1 MKKIRTVFCGCG
13 HRAFSTG
20 GSVMT
25 IDAYET
31 VGVCDPYE
39 DKAVSLADEFEKK
52 TGKRPAVYTDHIKMF
67 EELKPDLAVVVAN
80 WEVHV
85 AISIDAMRRK
95 IAVAMEVGGAYD
107 EEECFELVKVY
118 EETKTPFMFLE
129 NCCFNRD
136 ELLATAL
143 VRNGVFGRILYC
155 TGAYGHDLRQEI
167 SYGDKNRHYRL
178 RNYMNRNCENYPT
191 HEIGPIAK
199 ILNINRGN
207 RFVSLIT
214 RSTGLPS
221 QGLHEYVQDKEGL
234 EYLKDVEFKQA
245 DIVETMI
252 TCENGELVTI
262 RLDTTLPRIY
272 SRELEVRG
280 TKGMYNQNNNM
291 VFLDTPKFDH
301 HTNKFTQEDGTV
313 VSGMAEG
320 KAHNYFYDN
329 AKKYEDAYLVDMW
342 KKVTPEI
349 LEQGHGGMDYFEFE
363 VLADCLVNGK
373 EMPVD
378 VYDAVA
384 WMSITY
390 LSERSLKT
398 GMPVDVP
405 DFTHG
410 LYKTRAP
417 KDVVDIPMPN
427 IDPKAINM
435 GK

>member
-13 HRAFSTG
+13 HRAFGTG
-20 GSVMT
+20 NSVMT

-39 DKAVSLADEFEKK
+39 DKAISLADEFEKK

-67 EELKPDLAVVVAN
+67 EELKPDCAIVVAN

-85 AISIDAMRRK
+85 RISIDAMKRG

-129 NCCFNRD
+129 NCCFNKD
-136 ELLATAL
+136 ELLATSL
-143 VRNGVFGRILYC
+143 VRNGKFGRVMYC
-155 TGAYGHDLRQEI
+155 SGAYGHDIREEI
-167 SYGDKNRHYRL
+167 AYGDQNRHYRL
-178 RNYMNRNCENYPT
+178 RNYINRNCENYPT
-191 HEIGPIAK
+191 HELGPIAK

-207 RFVSLIT
+207 RMVSLISRGT
-214 RSTGLPS
+214 AS
-221 QGLHEYVQDKEGL
+221 QGLHEYVQNKPEL
-234 EYLKDVEFKQA
+234 SHLKDVEFKQA

-252 TCENGELVTI
+252 TCENGELITI

-272 SRELEVRG
+272 SREFKVRG
-280 TKGMYNQNNNM
+280 TKGMYCQPNNM
-291 VFLDTPKFDH
+291 VFLDDENFSESK
-301 HTNKFTQEDGTV
+301 HTMTYPDGTV
-313 VSGMAEG
+313 GRLVGDYKGLSLYTNSSE
-320 KAHNYFYDN
+320 
-329 AKKYEDAYLVDMW
+329 KYEKYLPKMW
-342 KKVTPEI
+342 QEVTQEI
-349 LEQGHGGMDYFEFE
+349 LEQGHGGMDYFEF
-363 VLADCLVNGK
+363 VVFADCLLNGK
-373 EMPVD
+373 EMPID

-398 GMPVDVP
+398 GMPVEIP

-410 LYKTRAP
+410 AYKNRP
-417 KDVVDIPMPN
+417 SKDVVEL
-427 IDPKAINM
+427 PKIED
-435 GK
+435 